1 MMNQTITTFAG
12 TEERGFG
19 GDRGPAVQAQ
29 LGYPTGGAVDGAGN
43 RMGGPIDRR
52 QARGENEAASQGGAE

>member
-19 GDRGPAVQAQ
+19 GDGGPAVQAQ
-29 LGYPTGGAVDGAGN
+29 LGYPTGVAVDVAGN
-43 RMGGPIDRR
+43 RMGGP
-52 QARGENEAASQGGAE
+52 